1 MKEGTPLV
9 VHNVNV
15 NNAYR
20 HRIGIGKHTS
30 SNAID
35 DDQEFQ
41 EQHDHSTGSITHSD
55 GLII

>member
-20 HRIGIGKHTS
+20 HRIGKHTS
-30 SNAID
+30 SHAVD
-35 DDQEFQ
+35 DEEFQ
-41 EQHDHSTGSITHSD
+41 EQHDHITGRKHNTLA
-55 GLII
+55 GLVI